1 MRLENRPRVSR
12 SIVALYGSLTAV
24 VVGIGIFVSFLA
36 YRTGQT
42 VAMAVA
48 LPVLSAVA
56 VVLVVV
62 LCSLL
67 RTAYV
72 VSDGRL
78 LIRVSRIVSGPKVV
92 ELSKI
97 RSVRRVLI
105 PFGIRLFGASFHGG
119 YYYVPGLG
127 RAFMAITNFSD
138 GVLIETEDGRYI
150 ITPSNPDE
158 FIKAVAPST

>member
-1 MRLENRPRVSR
+1 MENRPRVSR

-24 VVGIGIFVSFLA
+24 VVGIGVFVSFLA

-42 VAMAVA
+42 VATAVA
-48 LPVLSAVA
+48 LPVLSAVV

-62 LCSLL
+62 LYSLL

-78 LIRVSRIVSGPKVV
+78 LIRVSRIVGGPKVV
-92 ELSKI
+92 ELSKV
-97 RSVRRVLI
+97 RSVRRIRI
-105 PFGIRLFGASFHGG
+105 PFGVRLFGASFHGG

-127 RAFMAITNFSD
+127 RTFMAITNFSD

-158 FIKAVAPST
+158 FIKALESST

>member
-1 MRLENRPRVSR
+1 LSYDLLSVFRDVH
-12 SIVALYGSLTAV
+12 
-24 VVGIGIFVSFLA
+24 VGQFLA
-36 YRTGQT
+36 YRTEQA
-42 VAMAVA
+42 VAMAA
-48 LPVLSAVA
+48 TLSVLSTVV

-78 LIRVSRIVSGPKVV
+78 LIKVSRIVGGPKVV
-92 ELSKI
+92 ELSKVK
-97 RSVRRVLI
+97 SVRRVRI
-105 PFGIRLFGASFHGG
+105 PFGVRLFGASFHGG

-127 RAFMAITNFSD
+127 RVFMAITNFSD
-138 GVLIETEDGRYI
+138 GVLTETEDGRYI

-158 FIKAVAPST
+158 FIMAVAPSI